1 MAAVNYVPWRNGI
14 GMKAVGGRMLD
25 RGAAKV
31 LIGSTP
37 VGYQSPAGKSYI
49 GEKMTLSS
57 FAYIKYCHNGIS
69 INF

>member
-25 RGAAKV
+25 RGAAK
-31 LIGSTP
+31 GSTP

-49 GEKMTLSS
+49 GK
-57 FAYIKYCHNGIS
+57 K
-69 INF
+69 

>member
-49 GEKMTLSS
+49 GKR
-57 FAYIKYCHNGIS
+57 
-69 INF
+69 